1 MKRMKDKQ
9 LQTREVTQLS
19 VIILFVAVLLISNVV
34 ATKLIGIP
42 GTDIVVD
49 GGVFLFP
56 LAYILG
62 DIMTEVYGF
71 RRTRLTI
78 LMGFF
83 ALFLLSLTIFIVQIA
98 PPAQYWENQAAFE
111 TVLGIVPRIVVGS
124 LVAYIVGE
132 LLNSYIM
139 ARMKV
144 ASN

>member
-1 MKRMKDKQ
+1 
-9 LQTREVTQLS
+9 
-19 VIILFVAVLLISNVV
+19 
-34 ATKLIGIP
+34 
-42 GTDIVVD
+42 
-49 GGVFLFP
+49 
-56 LAYILG
+56 
-62 DIMTEVYGF
+62 MTEVYGF